1 MATAP
6 NTLTPEEYLRLERA
20 SLEKHE
26 YEGGQ
31 MFAMAGANRRHR
43 IINDNIRFALRLKEA
58 ACGCVSDNS
67 DTRLFIPATGGYTY
81 SDVVMT
87 RGEEQRFQDDAL
99 DTLLNPTLIV
109 EVLSPS
115 TENYDRG
122 GKFYRYT
129 SISSFAEYILVS
141 QDEVLV
147 EQRVRV
153 APQEWRTRFFRSMEE
168 SVTLENGAIVLPL
181 STIYAGVKLEEVDA
195 GGAPEDVFKEAQ
207 TR

>member
-26 YEGGQ
+26 YEGGH

-87 RGEEQRFQDDAL
+87 CGEEQRFQDDAL

-122 GKFYRYT
+122 GKFYRYRRFHRLPST
-129 SISSFAEYILVS
+129 FWFRKTRCWLNSVC
-141 QDEVLV
+141 
-147 EQRVRV
+147 
-153 APQEWRTRFFRSMEE
+153 EWRLKSGGLGSFEAWRSRSRWKMGR
-168 SVTLENGAIVLPL
+168 LCC
-181 STIYAGVKLEEVDA
+181 
-195 GGAPEDVFKEAQ
+195 
-207 TR
+207 R